1 MVEGSLAVSVTD
13 FAVLYVPPT
22 GEAVTVGGV
31 VSTVQVQGAGTN
43 TLPALSVALI
53 WKL

>member
-22 GEAVTVGGV
+22 GEAVTVGAV
-31 VSTVQVQGAGTN
+31 VSIVSGNKFDLLYQLQRT
-43 TLPALSVALI
+43 
-53 WKL
+53 